1 MATENPEPAFDEP
14 LEDWDAPPPRRRG
27 YTMRNPVLLVLVLA
41 GSVFMA
47 IKYWPRVAYL
57 IESRNP
63 ADCGRISDR
72 PITRME
78 DEAKLPPLEHD
89 RFCTLTGVV
98 QTFTILATG
107 EARDTPDPRKRN
119 EGRKYYV
126 KLDGDRVFAV
136 IAADRPD
143 VVKHRERQGSL
154 LGFDVEGAGRMID
167 PDREPG
173 YAATARTLRLKFG
186 VPEGEP
192 MRVFDTTDTPGSRW
206 PAALAFGFLV
216 ITASL
221 ALLGLIRLV
230 RLRLAGDDEPDGSL
244 EALARELADDP
255 PPAAPAPD
263 A

>member
-1 MATENPEPAFDEP
+1 MATETPEPALDES

-41 GSVFMA
+41 GSAFMA
-47 IKYWPRVAYL
+47 AKYWPRVAYL

-78 DEAKLPPLEHD
+78 SPDALPPLEHD
-89 RFCTLTGVV
+89 RYCTLTGVV

-136 IAADRPD
+136 IAADRPE
-143 VVKHRERQGSL
+143 VIKHR
-154 LGFDVEGAGRMID
+154 GAR
-167 PDREPG
+167 
-173 YAATARTLRLKFG
+173 AAC
-186 VPEGEP
+186 
-192 MRVFDTTDTPGSRW
+192 S
-206 PAALAFGFLV
+206 
-216 ITASL
+216 ASTW
-221 ALLGLIRLV
+221 R
-230 RLRLAGDDEPDGSL
+230 
-244 EALARELADDP
+244 
-255 PPAAPAPD
+255 APAG
-263 A
+263 